1 MTGAH
6 SNDMSRT
13 MRIVSLISLL
23 LPVLISPM
31 TAQQVSPA
39 ARAEL
44 APSGTLRVGIN
55 FGNALLAHKDP
66 KNGAEGG
73 IAVDLAKELSRRLG
87 VPMAIVPYTSA
98 GSMADGAKA
107 GAWDVAFL
115 AADPG
120 RAGEIAFTAAYVEI
134 ESTYLVPPGSRIQTI
149 ADVDRPGVRVA
160 VSEKS
165 AYDLVLS
172 RDLKQATLLRTPGVD
187 ASVAMFFKDNL
198 DALASLK
205 PVLVELA
212 EKHPGTRVLDGAFA
226 SVQQAVGTP
235 KGRDAAAAYLRRFVE
250 DVKASGFVANA
261 IQNNGI
267 RGVTVAPRVE

>member
-1 MTGAH
+1 
-6 SNDMSRT
+6 
-13 MRIVSLISLL
+13 MRHVALLSLL
-23 LPVLISPM
+23 LLLAVPM
-31 TAQQVSPA
+31 TAQQASPA

-44 APSGTLRVGIN
+44 APTGTLRVGIN
-55 FGNALLAHKDP
+55 FGNALLAKKDAAT
-66 KNGAEGG
+66 GAEGG
-73 IAVDLAKELSRRLG
+73 IAVDLARELARRLG

-98 GSMADGAKA
+98 GAMADGAKG

-134 ESTYLVPPGSRIQTI
+134 ESTYLVPAGSPIKTM
-149 ADVDRPGVRVA
+149 AEVDRPGVRIA

-172 RDLKQATLLRTPGVD
+172 RDLKQATLVRIPGVD
-187 ASVAMFFKDNL
+187 ASVQMFFRDKL

-205 PVLVELA
+205 PVLVDLA
-212 EKHPGTRVLDGAFA
+212 DQHPGSRVLDGAFA

-235 KGRDAAAAYLRRFVE
+235 KGRDAGAAYLRSFVE
-250 DVKASGFVANA
+250 DAKASGLVART

-267 RGVTVAPRVE
+267 RGVTVAPPAR